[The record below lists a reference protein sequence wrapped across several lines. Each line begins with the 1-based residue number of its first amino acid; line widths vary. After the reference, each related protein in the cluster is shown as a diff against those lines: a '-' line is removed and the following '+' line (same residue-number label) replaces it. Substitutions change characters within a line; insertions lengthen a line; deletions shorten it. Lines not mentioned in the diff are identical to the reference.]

1 MNSFFPW
8 AHAHNMEF
16 MLTEATKN
24 TAAETTLLF
33 SFRQD
38 SVLFRVFRDRTNTEI
53 DYNVYWFNLILSVVI
68 KI

>member
-1 MNSFFPW
+1 
-8 AHAHNMEF
+8 

-38 SVLFRVFRDRTNTEI
+38 SVLFRVFRDRTKTEI
-53 DYNVYWFNLILSVVI
+53 DYNVY
-68 KI
+68 